1 MMHLS
6 PAPIDQLKN
15 SGRANVQIFHDFTIM
30 ICAAFPPH
38 GPKYV
43 ARAVNRIIPK
53 LNVNVRRTLEYPFI
67 HLMRLISTTP
77 NSSKRIINRDFIGVG
92 EIFVHHLQIAAVKRA
107 VELRQ
112 SLLRL
117 AKVSEFLVTCDGLL
131 YRLHGLSVHRSHRHK
146 KNARWAAKPN
156 ITELVKLLRDRV
168 ADIGFSSLK
177 HSWRSVDSVSGDDA
191 PPRRLYHAFARESSA
206 VRIALPCH
214 GLRMRQ
220 RSCRTSILGA
230 MD

>member
-30 ICAAFPPH
+30 IRAAFPPH

-43 ARAVNRIIPK
+43 ASAMNRIIPK

-67 HLMRLISTTP
+67 HLVRLIRATP
-77 NSSKRIINRDFIGVG
+77 NSSKRVINRDFIGVG
-92 EIFVHHLQIAAVKRA
+92 EIVVQHLQIAAIKRA

-117 AKVSEFLVTCDGLL
+117 AEVSEFLVTCDGLL
-131 YRLHGLSVHRSHRHK
+131 YRFHGLSVPRGHRQRKHREM
-146 KNARWAAKPN
+146 AAKPN
-156 ITELVKLLRDRV
+156 ITELVRPLR
-168 ADIGFSSLK
+168 
-177 HSWRSVDSVSGDDA
+177 
-191 PPRRLYHAFARESSA
+191 
-206 VRIALPCH
+206 
-214 GLRMRQ
+214 
-220 RSCRTSILGA
+220 
-230 MD
+230 